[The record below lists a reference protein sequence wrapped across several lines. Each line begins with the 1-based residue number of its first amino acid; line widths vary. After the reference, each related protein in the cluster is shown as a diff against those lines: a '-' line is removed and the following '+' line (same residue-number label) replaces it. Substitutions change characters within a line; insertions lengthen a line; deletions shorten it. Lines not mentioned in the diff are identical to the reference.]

1 MAAKLFLDSNIV
13 LDYLLGRK
21 GELDKI
27 EAIID
32 LSNNNTFD
40 CYISETVISTCIYFL
55 EKNKKQTLDML
66 REFCTLCKT
75 LPYHS
80 NILFYNIERFT
91 DIEDGFLYYLALH
104 HKMNFFIT
112 RNIKHFK
119 FQLPSLPAVTPSQFL
134 NFYNSGNDLS

>member
-21 GELDKI
+21 DELDKI
-27 EAIID
+27 EQLIN
-32 LSNNNTFD
+32 LTNNNVFD

-55 EKNKKQTLDML
+55 EKNKKQTLEML
-66 REFCTLCKT
+66 RAFCMLCKT

-80 NILFYNIERFT
+80 NILFYNIERFN

-119 FQLPSLPAVTPSQFL
+119 FQLPSLAAMTPTQFL